1 MPGDSEDN
9 NCASEVMQ
17 ILRTFNRKIKKVI
30 LFSIVKICGSIDSVR
45 AWHRT
50 LVGYCY
56 KLSRRSF
63 NCCFTAQPFWIFE
76 QTGCQ

>member
-1 MPGDSEDN
+1 MS
-9 NCASEVMQ
+9 AK
-17 ILRTFNRKIKKVI
+17 LRKFCDWIMSKIYEPLIEKIKRVI
-30 LFSIVKICGSIDSVR
+30 LFSIVKICGFIDSVR

-63 NCCFTAQPFWIFE
+63 NCCFTAQPFCIFE